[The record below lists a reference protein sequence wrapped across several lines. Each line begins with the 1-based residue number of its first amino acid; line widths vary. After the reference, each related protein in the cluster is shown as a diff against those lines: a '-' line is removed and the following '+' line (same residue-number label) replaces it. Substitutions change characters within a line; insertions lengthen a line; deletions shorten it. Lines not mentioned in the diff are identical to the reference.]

1 MYKYVKYI
9 TVILAFTAPLVA
21 LAEPAVT
28 TSTNDP
34 MVMKIYPDGTKVVV
48 RWSEIGK
55 AVDSGE
61 KHGGAPRII
70 AYDPG
75 KEGIVPIGQDS
86 ASSKPTPL
94 ASQSPASSVSSS
106 TFVRNEN
113 NEIPA
118 ELSGFYI
125 APELGVA
132 FQQDVN
138 LQNVSYAETIEGI
151 GDLAGTAGGSLSM
164 DAGIRFN
171 LPMGYQPVDWFAVE
185 FAPGIIWNKMSSWNL
200 ELNGTASNNSG
211 SISGELDL
219 PFDVEGGYFQV
230 PLVVNFIF
238 KIPTDSPWVPYIGGG
253 IGASYT
259 YMNWTRLSYG
269 GISQDLSN
277 VDGSCWSLAYQ
288 GIAGLDYKITDEVS
302 LGLKYIFTGTG
313 NQNFGGSF
321 QDFDTKGSYSQ
332 NVMFNCTL
340 NF

>member
-1 MYKYVKYI
+1 MYKQVKYI
-9 TVILAFTAPLVA
+9 TVIFALVA
-21 LAEPAVT
+21 SSVGLAEPAVPT
-28 TSTNDP
+28 PTNDP

-55 AVDSGE
+55 AVDNGE

-75 KEGIVPIGQDS
+75 KDGIVPIGQPAATGNVAPMVS
-86 ASSKPTPL
+86 QNPT
-94 ASQSPASSVSSS
+94 SSVSSS
-106 TFVRNEN
+106 SFVSTEN
-113 NEIPA
+113 KGSLP
-118 ELSGFYI
+118 ELSGFYVG
-125 APELGVA
+125 PELGVA

-138 LQNVSYAETIEGI
+138 LQNVNYAERILGTRYV
-151 GDLAGTAGGSLSM
+151 GTAGGSLTM
-164 DAGIRFN
+164 DPGIRFN
-171 LPMGYQPVDWFAVE
+171 LPIGYQPVDWFAIE

-200 ELNGTASNNSG
+200 EVNGSATNSSG
-211 SISGELDL
+211 SISGQLNL
-219 PFDVEGGYFQV
+219 PIDVEGGYFQV

-269 GISQDLSN
+269 GISQDISN

-288 GIAGLDYKITDEVS
+288 GIAGLDYKITDEIS
-302 LGLKYIFTGTG
+302 LGLKYIFLGTG

-332 NVMFNCTL
+332 NVMLNCTL

>member
-1 MYKYVKYI
+1 MYNYIKYI
-9 TVILAFTAPLVA
+9 SAILALAAQTLA
-21 LAEPAVT
+21 LAEQSVA

-55 AVDSGE
+55 AVDKGE
-61 KHGGAPRII
+61 KHGGSPRII

-75 KEGIVPIGQDS
+75 KDGIVPIGQNS
-86 ASSKPTPL
+86 AVSTPDPL
-94 ASQSPASSVSSS
+94 ASQSPATSVSNSS
-106 TFVRNEN
+106 FVSTEN
-113 NEIPA
+113 NDSMSK
-118 ELSGFYI
+118 LSGFYVG
-125 APELGVA
+125 PEIGAA

-138 LQNVSYAETIEGI
+138 LQDVNFDTTILGADVL
-151 GDLAGTAGGSLSM
+151 GSAGGSLTMS
-164 DAGIRFN
+164 AGIRFN
-171 LPMGYQPVDWFAVE
+171 VPIGYQPVEWFAIE
-185 FAPGIIWNKMSSWNL
+185 FAPGIIWNQLSSYNL
-200 ELNGTASNNSG
+200 ALNGTIDGGAQQSVTLPIDLEG
-211 SISGELDL
+211 S
-219 PFDVEGGYFQV
+219 YYQV

-259 YMNWTRLSYG
+259 YMNWTRISYAG
-269 GISQDLSN
+269 VSQDLSN

-321 QDFDTKGSYSQ
+321 QDLDTKGSYSQ
-332 NVMFNCTL
+332 NVMLNCTL

>member
-1 MYKYVKYI
+1 MYNYVKYI
-9 TVILAFTAPLVA
+9 SAILAFTAPLVA
-21 LAEPAVT
+21 SAEPAVT

-34 MVMKIYPDGTKVVV
+34 MVMKIYPDGTKIVV

-55 AVDSGE
+55 AVDNGE

-75 KEGIVPIGQDS
+75 KDGIVPIGQDS

-94 ASQSPASSVSSS
+94 ASQSPATSVSNSS
-106 TFVRNEN
+106 LVSPEKNDSMS
-113 NEIPA
+113 
-118 ELSGFYI
+118 ELSGFYVG
-125 APELGVA
+125 PEIGAA

-138 LQNVSYAETIEGI
+138 LQDVNFDTTILGADVL
-151 GDLAGTAGGSLSM
+151 GSAGGSLTMS
-164 DAGIRFN
+164 AGIRFN
-171 LPMGYQPVDWFAVE
+171 VPIGYQPVEWFAIE
-185 FAPGIIWNKMSSWNL
+185 FAPGIIWNQLSSYNL
-200 ELNGTASNNSG
+200 ALNGTIDGGAQQSITLPIDLEG
-211 SISGELDL
+211 S
-219 PFDVEGGYFQV
+219 FYQV

-259 YMNWTRLSYG
+259 YMNWTRISYAG
-269 GISQDLSN
+269 VSQDLSN

-313 NQNFGGSF
+313 NQSFGGSF

>member
-1 MYKYVKYI
+1 MYNCVKYI
-9 TVILAFTAPLVA
+9 LAILALTTPMVGM
-21 LAEPAVT
+21 AEQAVT

-34 MVMKIYPDGTKVVV
+34 MVMKIYPDGTKIVV

-55 AVDSGE
+55 AVDNGE

-75 KEGIVPIGQDS
+75 KDGIVPIGQPAATGNVAPMVS
-86 ASSKPTPL
+86 QPPT
-94 ASQSPASSVSSS
+94 SSVSSS
-106 TFVRNEN
+106 SFVSTEN
-113 NEIPA
+113 KGSLT
-118 ELSGFYI
+118 ELSGFYVG
-125 APELGVA
+125 PELGVA

-138 LQNVSYAETIEGI
+138 LQSVNGGVSIPGYNLVGS
-151 GDLAGTAGGSLSM
+151 AGGSLTM
-164 DAGIRFN
+164 GAGIRFN

-200 ELNGTASNNSG
+200 ELNGTASNDSG
-211 SISGELDL
+211 SISGQLNL

-259 YMNWTRLSYG
+259 YMNWTRLSYAG
-269 GISQDLSN
+269 VSADLSN

-302 LGLKYIFTGTG
+302 LGLKYIFLGTG

-321 QDFDTKGSYSQ
+321 QNFDTKGSYSQ
-332 NVMFNCTL
+332 NVMLNCTL

>member
-1 MYKYVKYI
+1 MYKYVI
-9 TVILAFTAPLVA
+9 TIIAMLATAVGSVQAADPV
-21 LAEPAVT
+21 VT

-55 AVDSGE
+55 AVDNGE
-61 KHGGAPRII
+61 KHGGSPRII

-75 KEGIVPIGQDS
+75 KESIVPISQLPAAGT
-86 ASSKPTPL
+86 SSPIVTQ
-94 ASQSPASSVSSS
+94 APASSVSSS

-138 LQNVSYAETIEGI
+138 LQNVSYVQTIEGI
-151 GDLAGTAGGSLSM
+151 GALAGTAGGSLSM

-200 ELNGTASNNSG
+200 ELNGTASNDSG

-332 NVMFNCTL
+332 NVMLNCTI

>member
-9 TVILAFTAPLVA
+9 TAILAFTAPLVA
-21 LAEPAVT
+21 SAEPAVS

-34 MVMKIYPDGTKVVV
+34 MVMKIYPDGTKIVV

-55 AVDSGE
+55 AVDNGD
-61 KHGGAPRII
+61 KHGGAPRIV

-75 KEGIVPIGQDS
+75 KDGIVPIGQDS

-94 ASQSPASSVSSS
+94 ASQSPATSVTSSS
-106 TFVRNEN
+106 FVSTEN
-113 NEIPA
+113 KEILT
-118 ELSGFYI
+118 ELSGFYVG
-125 APELGVA
+125 PEIGVA
-132 FQQDVN
+132 FQQDVK
-138 LQNVSYAETIEGI
+138 LQNVNYAERILGTSYE
-151 GDLAGTAGGSLSM
+151 GTAGGSLTMS
-164 DAGIRFN
+164 AGIRFN
-171 LPMGYQPVDWFAVE
+171 FPIGYQPVDWFAIE

-200 ELNGTASNNSG
+200 EVNGSAENSSG
-211 SISGELDL
+211 SISGQLNA
-219 PFDVEGGYFQV
+219 PIDVEGGYFQV

-269 GISQDLSN
+269 GISQDISN

-332 NVMFNCTL
+332 NVMLNCTL

>member
-9 TVILAFTAPLVA
+9 IVTLAFTAPLVA

-34 MVMKIYPDGTKVVV
+34 MVMKIYPDGTKVVL

-61 KHGGAPRII
+61 KHGGSPRII

-75 KEGIVPIGQDS
+75 KDGIVPIGQNTAVS
-86 ASSKPTPL
+86 TPAPL
-94 ASQSPASSVSSS
+94 ASQSPATSVSNSS
-106 TFVRNEN
+106 FVSTEN
-113 NEIPA
+113 NDSMSA
-118 ELSGFYI
+118 LSGFYVG
-125 APELGVA
+125 PEIGAA

-138 LQNVSYAETIEGI
+138 LQDVNFDTTILGADVL
-151 GDLAGTAGGSLSM
+151 GSAGGSLTMS
-164 DAGIRFN
+164 AGIRFN
-171 LPMGYQPVDWFAVE
+171 LPIGYQPVEWFAIE
-185 FAPGIIWNKMSSWNL
+185 FAPGIIWNQLSSYNL
-200 ELNGTASNNSG
+200 ALNGTIDGGAQQSVTLPIDLEG
-211 SISGELDL
+211 S
-219 PFDVEGGYFQV
+219 YYQV

-259 YMNWTRLSYG
+259 YMNWTRISYAG
-269 GISQDLSN
+269 VSQDLSN

>member
-21 LAEPAVT
+21 SAEPAVS

-34 MVMKIYPDGTKVVV
+34 MVMKIYPDGTKVVL

-61 KHGGAPRII
+61 KHGGSPRII

-75 KEGIVPIGQDS
+75 KDGIVPIGQNTAVS
-86 ASSKPTPL
+86 TPAPL
-94 ASQSPASSVSSS
+94 ASQSPATSVSNSS
-106 TFVRNEN
+106 FVSTEN
-113 NEIPA
+113 NDSMSA
-118 ELSGFYI
+118 LSGFYI
-125 APELGVA
+125 GPEIGVA
-132 FQQDVN
+132 FQQDVK
-138 LQNVSYAETIEGI
+138 LQNVNYAERILGTRYE
-151 GDLAGTAGGSLSM
+151 GTAGGSLTMS
-164 DAGIRFN
+164 AGIRFN
-171 LPMGYQPVDWFAVE
+171 LPIGYQPVDWFAIE

-200 ELNGTASNNSG
+200 EVNGSATNSSG
-211 SISGELDL
+211 SISGQLNA
-219 PFDVEGGYFQV
+219 PIDVEGGYFQV

-269 GISQDLSN
+269 GISQDISN

>member
-1 MYKYVKYI
+1 MYNYVIY
-9 TVILAFTAPLVA
+9 ILAILALTAPMVGM
-21 LAEPAVT
+21 AEQAVT
-28 TSTNDP
+28 TPTNDP
-34 MVMKIYPDGTKVVV
+34 MVMKIYPDGTKIVV

-55 AVDSGE
+55 AVDNGE

-75 KEGIVPIGQDS
+75 KDGIVPIGQPAVTGNVAPMVS
-86 ASSKPTPL
+86 QPPT
-94 ASQSPASSVSSS
+94 SSVSSS
-106 TFVRNEN
+106 SFVSKEN
-113 NEIPA
+113 NSSLT
-118 ELSGFYI
+118 ELSGFYVG
-125 APELGVA
+125 PELGVA

-138 LQNVSYAETIEGI
+138 LQNVNIDTEFLDAAVVGS
-151 GDLAGTAGGSLSM
+151 AGGSLTMS
-164 DAGIRFN
+164 AGIRFN
-171 LPMGYQPVDWFAVE
+171 LPIGYQPVDWFAIE

-200 ELNGTASNNSG
+200 EVNGSATNSSG
-211 SISGELDL
+211 SISGQLNL
-219 PFDVEGGYFQV
+219 PIDVEGGYFQV

-269 GISQDLSN
+269 GISQDISN

-288 GIAGLDYKITDEVS
+288 GIAGLDYKITDEIS
-302 LGLKYIFTGTG
+302 LGLKYIFLGTG

-332 NVMFNCTL
+332 NVMLNCTL

>member
-1 MYKYVKYI
+1 MHKYVNYI
-9 TVILAFTAPLVA
+9 TIILAVLAPIGA
-21 LAEPAVT
+21 FAEPAVT

-55 AVDSGE
+55 AVDNGE
-61 KHGGAPRII
+61 KHGGSPRIV

-75 KEGIVPIGQDS
+75 KDGIVPIGQPS
-86 ASSKPTPL
+86 ATGNVAPMV
-94 ASQSPASSVSSS
+94 SQTPASSVSSS
-106 TFVRNEN
+106 SFVTKEN
-113 NEIPA
+113 NESPT

-138 LQNVSYAETIEGI
+138 LQNVSLSTKVS
-151 GDLAGTAGGSLSM
+151 DVTLAGTAGGSLSM

-171 LPMGYQPVDWFAVE
+171 FPIGYQPVDWFAVE

-200 ELNGTASNNSG
+200 ELNGTASNSSG
-211 SISGELDL
+211 SISGQLNL

-269 GISQDLSN
+269 GISQDISN
-277 VDGSCWSLAYQ
+277 RLT
-288 GIAGLDYKITDEVS
+288 IL
-302 LGLKYIFTGTG
+302 
-313 NQNFGGSF
+313 
-321 QDFDTKGSYSQ
+321 
-332 NVMFNCTL
+332 
-340 NF
+340 

>member
-9 TVILAFTAPLVA
+9 TVILAVLAPIGVI
-21 LAEPAVT
+21 AEPAVT
-28 TSTNDP
+28 TPTNDP

-55 AVDSGE
+55 AVDNGE

-75 KEGIVPIGQDS
+75 KDGVVPVGQLTATNS
-86 ASSKPTPL
+86 TAAVVSQTP
-94 ASQSPASSVSSS
+94 ATSVSNSG
-106 TFVRNEN
+106 FVSNESN
-113 NEIPA
+113 DSITK
-118 ELSGFYI
+118 LSGFYVG
-125 APELGVA
+125 PELGVA
-132 FQQDVN
+132 FQQNVN
-138 LQNVSYAETIEGI
+138 LRNINGNVAIEGLDI
-151 GDLAGTAGGSLSM
+151 EGTVSGSLTMSP
-164 DAGIRFN
+164 GIRFN
-171 LPMGYQPVDWFAVE
+171 LPLGYQPVDWFSVE
-185 FAPGIIWNKMSSWNL
+185 FAPGIIWNNLSAWNIDANGSV
-200 ELNGTASNNSG
+200 NGTPASINTQVALEG
-211 SISGELDL
+211 S
-219 PFDVEGGYFQV
+219 YYQV

-259 YMNWTRLSYG
+259 YMNWTQVSYG
-269 GISQDLSN
+269 GISEDLSN

-288 GIAGLDYKITDEVS
+288 GIAGLDYKITDEIS

-321 QDFDTKGSYSQ
+321 QDLINTKGSYSQ
-332 NVMFNCTL
+332 NVMLNCTL

>member
-1 MYKYVKYI
+1 MYNYVKYI
-9 TVILAFTAPLVA
+9 TVVLALAAPVVV
-21 LAEPAVT
+21 LAEPSVT

-34 MVMKIYPDGTKVVV
+34 MVMKIYPDGTKVVL

-61 KHGGAPRII
+61 KHGGSPRII

-75 KEGIVPIGQDS
+75 KDGIVPIGQNTAVS
-86 ASSKPTPL
+86 TPAPL
-94 ASQSPASSVSSS
+94 ASQSPATSVSNSS
-106 TFVRNEN
+106 FVSTEN
-113 NEIPA
+113 NDSMSA
-118 ELSGFYI
+118 LSGFYVG
-125 APELGVA
+125 PEIGAA

-138 LQNVSYAETIEGI
+138 LQDVNFDTTILGADVL
-151 GDLAGTAGGSLSM
+151 GSAGGSLTMS
-164 DAGIRFN
+164 AGIRFN
-171 LPMGYQPVDWFAVE
+171 LPIGYQPVEWFAIE
-185 FAPGIIWNKMSSWNL
+185 FAPGIIWNQLSSYNL
-200 ELNGTASNNSG
+200 ALNGTIDGGAQQSVTLPIDLEG
-211 SISGELDL
+211 S
-219 PFDVEGGYFQV
+219 YYQV

-259 YMNWTRLSYG
+259 YMNWTRISYAG
-269 GISQDLSN
+269 VSQDLSN

-321 QDFDTKGSYSQ
+321 QDLDTKGSYSQ

>member
-1 MYKYVKYI
+1 MHKYVKYI

-55 AVDSGE
+55 AVDNGE
-61 KHGGAPRII
+61 KHGGSPRII

-75 KEGIVPIGQDS
+75 KEGIVPIGQPAATGNVVPMVS
-86 ASSKPTPL
+86 QPPT
-94 ASQSPASSVSSS
+94 SSVSSS
-106 TFVRNEN
+106 SFVSKEN
-113 NEIPA
+113 NTSLT
-118 ELSGFYI
+118 ELSGFYVG
-125 APELGVA
+125 PELGVA

-138 LQNVSYAETIEGI
+138 LQNVNIDTEFLDAAVVGS
-151 GDLAGTAGGSLSM
+151 AGGSLTMS
-164 DAGIRFN
+164 AGIRFN
-171 LPMGYQPVDWFAVE
+171 LPIGYQPVDWFAIE

-200 ELNGTASNNSG
+200 EVNGSVTNSSG
-211 SISGELDL
+211 SISGQLNL
-219 PFDVEGGYFQV
+219 PIDVEGGYFQV

-269 GISQDLSN
+269 GISQDISN

-302 LGLKYIFTGTG
+302 LGLKYIFLGTG

-321 QDFDTKGSYSQ
+321 QNFDTKGSYSQ
-332 NVMFNCTL
+332 NVMLNCTL

>member
-1 MYKYVKYI
+1 MYNYVKYI
-9 TVILAFTAPLVA
+9 SAILAFTAPLVA
-21 LAEPAVT
+21 SAEPAVT

-34 MVMKIYPDGTKVVV
+34 MVMKIYPDGTKIVV

-55 AVDSGE
+55 AVDNGE

-75 KEGIVPIGQDS
+75 KDGIVPIGQDS

-94 ASQSPASSVSSS
+94 ASQSPATSVSNSS
-106 TFVRNEN
+106 FVSTEKNDSMS
-113 NEIPA
+113 
-118 ELSGFYI
+118 ELSGFYVG
-125 APELGVA
+125 PEIGAA

-138 LQNVSYAETIEGI
+138 LQDVNFDTTILGADVL
-151 GDLAGTAGGSLSM
+151 GSAGGSLTMS
-164 DAGIRFN
+164 AGIRFN
-171 LPMGYQPVDWFAVE
+171 VPIGYQPVEWFAIE
-185 FAPGIIWNKMSSWNL
+185 FAPGIIWNQLSSYNL
-200 ELNGTASNNSG
+200 ALNGTIDGGAQQSITLPIDLEG
-211 SISGELDL
+211 S
-219 PFDVEGGYFQV
+219 FYQV

-259 YMNWTRLSYG
+259 YMNWTRISYAG
-269 GISQDLSN
+269 VSQDLSN

-313 NQNFGGSF
+313 NQSFGGSF

>member
-1 MYKYVKYI
+1 MCNYVKYI
-9 TVILAFTAPLVA
+9 TVVLALAVPVVV
-21 LAEPAVT
+21 LAEPSVT

-55 AVDSGE
+55 AIDNGE
-61 KHGGAPRII
+61 KHGGSPRII

-75 KEGIVPIGQDS
+75 KDGIVPIGQNS
-86 ASSKPTPL
+86 AVSTPAPL
-94 ASQSPASSVSSS
+94 ASQSAATSVSNSS
-106 TFVRNEN
+106 FVSTEN
-113 NEIPA
+113 NDSMPK
-118 ELSGFYI
+118 LSGFYVG
-125 APELGVA
+125 PEIGVA

-138 LQNVSYAETIEGI
+138 LQNVNFNTRILGADVLGS
-151 GDLAGTAGGSLSM
+151 AGGSLTMS
-164 DAGIRFN
+164 AGIRLN
-171 LPMGYQPVDWFAVE
+171 VPIGYQPVEWFAIE
-185 FAPGIIWNKMSSWNL
+185 FSPGIIWNQLSSYNL
-200 ELNGTASNNSG
+200 ALNGTIDGGAQQSVTLPINLEG
-211 SISGELDL
+211 S
-219 PFDVEGGYFQV
+219 YYQV

-259 YMNWTRLSYG
+259 YMNWTRISYAG
-269 GISQDLSN
+269 VSQDLSN

-313 NQNFGGSF
+313 DQNFGGSF
-321 QDFDTKGSYSQ
+321 QDLDTKGSYSQ
-332 NVMFNCTL
+332 NVMLNCTL

>member
-1 MYKYVKYI
+1 MYKCVKYI
-9 TVILAFTAPLVA
+9 TAILAFTAPLVA
-21 LAEPAVT
+21 SAEPAVS

-34 MVMKIYPDGTKVVV
+34 MVMKIYPDGTKIVV

-55 AVDSGE
+55 AVDNGD
-61 KHGGAPRII
+61 KHGGAPRIV

-75 KEGIVPIGQDS
+75 KDGIVPIGQDS

-94 ASQSPASSVSSS
+94 ASQSPATSVSSS
-106 TFVRNEN
+106 SIVSTEN
-113 NEIPA
+113 NDSRY

-125 APELGVA
+125 GPEIGVA
-132 FQQDVN
+132 FQQDVK
-138 LQNVSYAETIEGI
+138 LQNVNYAERILGTSYE
-151 GDLAGTAGGSLSM
+151 GTAGGSLTMS
-164 DAGIRFN
+164 AGIRFN
-171 LPMGYQPVDWFAVE
+171 LPIGYQPVDWFAIE

-200 ELNGTASNNSG
+200 EVNGSATNSSG
-211 SISGELDL
+211 SISGQLNA
-219 PFDVEGGYFQV
+219 PIDVEGGYFQV

-269 GISQDLSN
+269 GISQDISN

-332 NVMFNCTL
+332 NVMLNCTL

>member
-1 MYKYVKYI
+1 MYNYVKYI
-9 TVILAFTAPLVA
+9 LAILALTAPMVG
-21 LAEPAVT
+21 LAEQAVT

-34 MVMKIYPDGTKVVV
+34 MVMKIYPDGTKIVV

-55 AVDSGE
+55 AVDNGE

-75 KEGIVPIGQDS
+75 KDGIVPIGQPAVTGNVAPMVS
-86 ASSKPTPL
+86 QPPT
-94 ASQSPASSVSSS
+94 SSVSSS
-106 TFVRNEN
+106 SFVSKEN
-113 NEIPA
+113 NTSLT
-118 ELSGFYI
+118 ELSGFYVG
-125 APELGVA
+125 PELGVA

-138 LQNVSYAETIEGI
+138 LQNVNIDTEFLDAAVVGS
-151 GDLAGTAGGSLSM
+151 AGGSLTMS
-164 DAGIRFN
+164 AGIRFN
-171 LPMGYQPVDWFAVE
+171 LPIGYQPVDWFAIE

-200 ELNGTASNNSG
+200 EVNGSATNSSG
-211 SISGELDL
+211 SISGQLNL
-219 PFDVEGGYFQV
+219 PIDVEGGYFQV

-259 YMNWTRLSYG
+259 YMNWTRLSYAG
-269 GISQDLSN
+269 VSADLSN
-277 VDGSCWSLAYQ
+277 FDGSCWSLAYQ

-302 LGLKYIFTGTG
+302 LGLKYIFLGTG

-321 QDFDTKGSYSQ
+321 QNFDTKGSYSQ
-332 NVMFNCTL
+332 NVMLNCTL

>member
-1 MYKYVKYI
+1 MYKYVNCL
-9 TVILAFTAPLVA
+9 TVILSLSISTVV
-21 LAEPAVT
+21 LAEQSVT

-55 AVDSGE
+55 AVDNGE

-75 KEGIVPIGQDS
+75 KDGIVPIGQ
-86 ASSKPTPL
+86 
-94 ASQSPASSVSSS
+94 PAPSGIVAPIVAQTHTSSVSSS
-106 TFVRNEN
+106 SFVSKEN
-113 NEIPA
+113 SDNIT
-118 ELSGFYI
+118 ELSGFYVG
-125 APELGVA
+125 PELGVA
-132 FQQDVN
+132 FQQDVK
-138 LQNVSYAETIEGI
+138 LQNVNYAERILGTRYV
-151 GDLAGTAGGSLSM
+151 GTAGGSLTM
-164 DAGIRFN
+164 GAGIRFN
-171 LPMGYQPVDWFAVE
+171 FPIGYQPVDWFAIE
-185 FAPGIIWNKMSSWNL
+185 FAPGIIWNQLSSWNL
-200 ELNGTASNNSG
+200 QLNGTATSSSETVSG
-211 SISGELDL
+211 GATFPIDLD
-219 PFDVEGGYFQV
+219 GSYYQV

-259 YMNWTRLSYG
+259 YMNWTRISYAG
-269 GISQDLSN
+269 VSEDLSN

-288 GIAGLDYKITDEVS
+288 GIAGLDYKITDEIS

-332 NVMFNCTL
+332 NVMLNCTL

>member
-1 MYKYVKYI
+1 MYKYVNYI
-9 TVILAFTAPLVA
+9 TVILTLIAPTLM
-21 LAEPAVT
+21 LAEQSVA

-48 RWSEIGK
+48 HWSEIGK
-55 AVDSGE
+55 AVDNGE

-75 KEGIVPIGQDS
+75 KDGIVPIGQNPAVS
-86 ASSKPTPL
+86 TPAPL
-94 ASQSPASSVSSS
+94 ASQSPGTSVSSS
-106 TFVRNEN
+106 SFVSTEN
-113 NEIPA
+113 NDSMS
-118 ELSGFYI
+118 ELSGFYVG
-125 APELGVA
+125 PEIGVA

-138 LQNVSYAETIEGI
+138 LQNVNFDTTILGVDVL
-151 GDLAGTAGGSLSM
+151 GSAGGSLTM
-164 DAGIRFN
+164 GAGIRFN
-171 LPMGYQPVDWFAVE
+171 LPIGYQPVDWFAVE

-200 ELNGTASNNSG
+200 ELNGTATSQSG
-211 SISGELDL
+211 SISGELNF
-219 PFDVEGGYFQV
+219 PIDVEGGYFQV

-269 GISQDLSN
+269 GISQDISN

-288 GIAGLDYKITDEVS
+288 GIAGLDYKISNEVS

-321 QDFDTKGSYSQ
+321 QDLDTKGSYSQ

>member
-1 MYKYVKYI
+1 MYKYVKCI
-9 TVILAFTAPLVA
+9 SVILAFTAPLVA

-34 MVMKIYPDGTKVVV
+34 MVMKIYPDGTKFIV

-55 AVDSGE
+55 AVDNGE

-75 KEGIVPIGQDS
+75 KDGIVPIGQNS
-86 ASSKPTPL
+86 AVSTPAPM
-94 ASQSPASSVSSS
+94 ASQTPALTGTSS
-106 TFVRNEN
+106 TFVSNANKES
-113 NEIPA
+113 PA
-118 ELSGFYI
+118 ELSSFYFG
-125 APELGVA
+125 PELGVA

-138 LQNVSYAETIEGI
+138 LQNVSLSTTVS
-151 GDLAGTAGGSLSM
+151 DVTVAGTAGGSLSM

-171 LPMGYQPVDWFAVE
+171 FPIGYQPVDWFAVE
-185 FAPGIIWNKMSSWNL
+185 FSPGIIWNKMSSWNL
-200 ELNGTASNNSG
+200 ELNGSATDSSG
-211 SISGELDL
+211 TISGQLNL
-219 PFDVEGGYFQV
+219 PIDVEGGYYQV

-253 IGASYT
+253 IGASFT
-259 YMNWTRLSYG
+259 YMNWTRVSYG
-269 GISQDLSN
+269 GISGDLSN

-321 QDFDTKGSYSQ
+321 QDLDTKGSYSQ
-332 NVMFNCTL
+332 NVMLNCTL

>member
-9 TVILAFTAPLVA
+9 IVTFAFTVPLVA

-34 MVMKIYPDGTKVVV
+34 MVMKVYPDGTKIVV

-55 AVDSGE
+55 AVDNGE

-75 KEGIVPIGQDS
+75 KDGIVPIGQDS

-106 TFVRNEN
+106 SFVSTEN
-113 NEIPA
+113 KEILT
-118 ELSGFYI
+118 ELSGFYVG
-125 APELGVA
+125 PEIGVA
-132 FQQDVN
+132 FQQDVK
-138 LQNVSYAETIEGI
+138 LQNVNYAERILGTRYE
-151 GDLAGTAGGSLSM
+151 GTAGGSLTMS
-164 DAGIRFN
+164 AGIRFN
-171 LPMGYQPVDWFAVE
+171 LPIGYQPVDWFAIE

-200 ELNGTASNNSG
+200 EVNGSAGQLNAP
-211 SISGELDL
+211 I
-219 PFDVEGGYFQV
+219 DVEGGYFQV

-269 GISQDLSN
+269 GISQDISN

-332 NVMFNCTL
+332 NVMLNCTL